1 VALLEREAQL
11 QAVAGYLAEAADGH
25 GRMVFIAGE
34 AGIGKT
40 VFVGQVLADAAR
52 SARVASGACD
62 GSATPA
68 PLGPLVEMLPQLPA
82 DTWPPDATRQDVFAR
97 LIATLR
103 QPRQREPY
111 LLVIEDAHWAD
122 EATSI

>member
-1 VALLEREAQL
+1 MALLERETQL
-11 QAVAGYLAEAADGH
+11 QAVGGYLAEASDGH
-25 GRMVFIAGE
+25 GRMVFVAGE

-40 VFVGQVLADAAR
+40 MFVGQVVADAAGA
-52 SARVASGACD
+52 ARVATGACD

-82 DTWPPDATRQDVFAR
+82 DVWPPDATRRDVFAR
-97 LIATLR
+97 VLAILR

>member
-1 VALLEREAQL
+1 MALLERETQL
-11 QAVAGYLAEAADGH
+11 RAAAGYLAEAADGH
-25 GRMVFIAGE
+25 GRMVFVAGE

-40 VFVGQVLADAAR
+40 TFIGQLLADAAR
-52 SARVASGACD
+52 AAKVAYGACD

-82 DTWPPDATRQDVFAR
+82 GVWRPDATRQDVFAR
-97 LIATLR
+97 VIASLR

-111 LLVIEDAHWAD
+111 LLVIEDALGR
-122 EATSI
+122 